1 MKTKPIFLFLFAIMA
16 AGCAKTAKTQ
26 STENA
31 QVANSDS
38 TMLYVLRAVVDP
50 TQSYLDIKPELF
62 ALIDTMQAHVESYPD
77 DYVRLGAKSLAI
89 DLTQLMMDTTLN
101 SQEELR
107 FFLDSVLLRLTD
119 IQSTWYVES
128 SAKGEIPEWKMMTQY
143 VLRREDDKNYI
154 TEINV
159 HLLPDKKSVV
169 VYFPED
175 AISCPMILFSKE
187 GVQDIDT
194 IRFRQED
201 ALAFEERTDS
211 TNMAV
216 VFDENLLEAMLSH
229 DAMFIGYL
237 NNDIHSDDM
246 KDRFSDCMLLLYKFK
261 EQYRKLQGQ

>member
-1 MKTKPIFLFLFAIMA
+1 MKPKTIILFLFAIMA

-26 STENA
+26 STENV
-31 QVANSDS
+31 QVGDSDS
-38 TMLYVLRAVVDP
+38 TILHVLHAIVDT

-62 ALIDTMQAHVESYPD
+62 ALIDTMQAHAESYPD
-77 DYVRLGAKSLAI
+77 DYVRLGAKSFAI

-101 SQEELR
+101 SLEELR

-128 SAKGEIPEWKMMTQY
+128 SAKGDIPEWRTMTQY
-143 VLRREDDKNYI
+143 ILRREDDKNYI

-159 HLLPDKKSVV
+159 HLLPDKKGVV

-175 AISCPMILFSKE
+175 AISCPSIMFSKE

-194 IRFRQED
+194 ISFHYED
-201 ALAFEERTDS
+201 ALVFKERTDS
-211 TNMAV
+211 ANMAV
-216 VFDENLLEAMLSH
+216 VFDEDLLDAMLSH

-237 NNDIHSDDM
+237 NDDTCSDDM
-246 KDRFSDCMLLLYKFK
+246 EDRFSSCMLLLDKFQK
-261 EQYRKLQGQ
+261 QYRELE